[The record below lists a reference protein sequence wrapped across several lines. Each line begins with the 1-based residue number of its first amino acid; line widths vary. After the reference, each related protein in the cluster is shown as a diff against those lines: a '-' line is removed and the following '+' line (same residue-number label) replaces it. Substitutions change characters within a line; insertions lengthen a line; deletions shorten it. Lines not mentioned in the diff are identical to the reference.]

1 MRKIILGLSL
11 LTLISSCKFK
21 NYKYRIEGN
30 VMVNDTLYPAIW
42 YTDTI
47 SFDNDTDYY
56 YNSDSSEVRIYPPF
70 TIQKNTK

>member
-30 VMVNDTLYPAIW
+30 VMVNDTA
-42 YTDTI
+42 
-47 SFDNDTDYY
+47 YY